1 MNEEDQETVRVLRL
15 AQEAQG
21 DMTELRPITASEAEE
36 KGSKGRI
43 DVVAGARKKSKLE
56 LHNEREK
63 LKKDFA
69 IPLDKEERKSLMER
83 EDDV

>member
-1 MNEEDQETVRVLRL
+1 
-15 AQEAQG
+15 
-21 DMTELRPITASEAEE
+21 MTELRPITASEAEE

-83 EDDV
+83 EDDVQSDLSEGDIPYVGFKDFVE